1 MLRSFLKRIADQVG
15 RSARR
20 RVERSF
26 RKKGELRIALCEER
40 LCFPGGRE
48 VALEKSESLAAW
60 RPAVDALAR
69 VLPMHK
75 GDTASLVIADQ
86 FVRYAL
92 LPWSETLK
100 THEQWLALARH
111 RFASVHG
118 PLANEWEIKF
128 AGTAPAGPR
137 LACAADRELI
147 AELSEQFTANGV
159 RLMSVQPFLVAA
171 FNQVKD
177 KVLAS
182 GGSCWMV
189 VEEPGRLTL
198 ALFLRGVWVAI
209 RSRRA
214 DEHWRRVLPEILE
227 RESAFLGLE
236 EPCTRV
242 VVCARGSFDAFEHE
256 SFRTDA
262 LSYED
267 LAMHGGR
274 S

>member
-1 MLRSFLKRIADQVG
+1 VLRSFLKRIGG
-15 RSARR
+15 RVQRR
-20 RVERSF
+20 LQRRPE
-26 RKKGELRIALCEER
+26 KKGELRIALCEER
-40 LCFPGGRE
+40 LCFSGGRE
-48 VALEKSESLAAW
+48 ISLEKSEALATW
-60 RPAVDALAR
+60 RPAVEALAR

-118 PLANEWEIKF
+118 PVANEWEIKF

-147 AELSEQFTANGV
+147 EELGEQFSANGV

-209 RSRRA
+209 RTRRA
-214 DEHWRRVLPEILE
+214 DEHWRLVLPEILE

-242 VVCARGSFDAFEHE
+242 VVCARGSFEAFEHE

-274 S
+274 